1 MVISCCILH
10 FSYHHKL
17 VALHRWVF
25 LFFCVLF
32 LCRFSLNIIMVMILH
47 VFSWSSFVADR
58 LLLRCVVSW
67 ILAGGRAADRQ
78 GRPEARRA

>member
-1 MVISCCILH
+1 MGV
-10 FSYHHKL
+10 F
-17 VALHRWVF
+17 VF
-25 LFFCVLF
+25 LCFIFVPL
-32 LCRFSLNIIMVMILH
+32 SLNIIMVMILH